1 MAVAYAENF
10 LSFLFLNKGIAGHIN
25 AIYIFGSAVRG
36 ELEKESDIDVFIDTG
51 NAEVEVL
58 VNKSISVFMKS
69 KDYDK
74 WKLMN
79 FTYPFSVQIGAL
91 EKWGLKSSIGAEGIL
106 LYSKTPATTLTNRN
120 ILFTVILPKKKS
132 PYLQFIRSFFGRKE
146 EGYNDTGIVG
156 NLQGTRISATVFIIK
171 KEHQQNIESAL
182 QKQKINYSF
191 REIAFF
197 D

>member
-1 MAVAYAENF
+1 
-10 LSFLFLNKGIAGHIN
+10 
-25 AIYIFGSAVRG
+25 
-36 ELEKESDIDVFIDTG
+36 
-51 NAEVEVL
+51 
-58 VNKSISVFMKS
+58 
-69 KDYDK
+69 
-74 WKLMN
+74 
-79 FTYPFSVQIGAL
+79 
-91 EKWGLKSSIGAEGIL
+91 
-106 LYSKTPATTLTNRN
+106 LTNRN